1 MSRSFRPSGRLRI
14 GLLVA
19 VLAATLGDKGCD
31 PNYIGVQEYGA
42 ITGRIIDAKSNGPI
56 SNALISVGSLYVTR
70 SDPKGAFTLP
80 KVPIGTQ
87 QVVIT
92 ATGYVAPSP
101 IPVAVGKDKTAVIPQ
116 PVALQLISDQGLPAP
131 ATVPT
136 PSPAA
141 SGVSSP
147 VPQAPPAA
155 PPAPPGPKST

>member
-1 MSRSFRPSGRLRI
+1 MRI

-42 ITGRIIDAKSNGPI
+42 ITGRIIDARSNGPI
-56 SNALISVGSLYVTR
+56 LNALISVGSLYVTR
-70 SDPKGAFTLP
+70 SDPQGAFTLP
-80 KVPIGTQ
+80 KVPVGTQ

-92 ATGYVAPSP
+92 ATGYIAPSP

-116 PVALQLISDQGLPAP
+116 PVALVLISDQGLPAP
-131 ATVPT
+131 NILAS

-141 SGVSSP
+141 TSASTP
-147 VPQAPPAA
+147 APPAGS
-155 PPAPPGPKST
+155 PAPPGPK